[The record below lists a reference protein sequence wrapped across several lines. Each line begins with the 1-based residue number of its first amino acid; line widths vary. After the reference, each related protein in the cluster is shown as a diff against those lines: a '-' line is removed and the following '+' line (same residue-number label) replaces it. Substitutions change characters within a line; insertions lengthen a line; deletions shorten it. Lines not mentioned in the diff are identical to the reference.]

1 MFRRLPPQGGSPRE
15 VAEIMNGVLTGKTN
29 NTGVVTLETGN
40 ATTTTLYDPLISRDS
55 KIILLPASGSAFTD
69 TAPYGEFSNNTGQLS
84 SGAGVVGI
92 VEFDATMIASG
103 IYRSNT
109 TRLNVRNAGIYDVFV
124 SLLLSSSSN
133 VVEFADI
140 WYRVNG
146 VDVPSSARKFF
157 MPIRKSATEPSH
169 IVGVLNTYLEL
180 EANDYVEIA
189 GYVSSTS
196 ISLENFPADVVI
208 PRPSIPA
215 VIAKM
220 SYIAPQAYSN
230 VYITNQTNGQATINH
245 WANSDSD
252 KQYSY
257 VVVA

>member
-15 VAEIMNGVLTGKTN
+15 VAEVMNGVLTGKTN
-29 NTGVVTLETGN
+29 NTGLVTLATGN

-55 KIILLPASGSAFTD
+55 KIILLPASGSAFAD
-69 TAPYGEFSNNTGQLS
+69 TAPYGEFSNNTGQLA

-92 VEFDATMIASG
+92 VEFDSTMVSSG
-103 IYRSNT
+103 IYISDT
-109 TRLNVRNAGIYDVFV
+109 TRLNVRNAGVYDVFV
-124 SLLLSSSSN
+124 SLLLSSLSN

-146 VDVPSSARKFF
+146 IDVPESARKFF

-169 IVGVLNTYLEL
+169 VVGVLNTYLEL
-180 EANDYVEIA
+180 EENDYVEIV
-189 GYVSSTS
+189 GYVSATT
-196 ISLENFPADVVI
+196 IVLENFPADVVI

-245 WANSDSD
+245 WANTDVD
-252 KQYSY
+252 KQYAY